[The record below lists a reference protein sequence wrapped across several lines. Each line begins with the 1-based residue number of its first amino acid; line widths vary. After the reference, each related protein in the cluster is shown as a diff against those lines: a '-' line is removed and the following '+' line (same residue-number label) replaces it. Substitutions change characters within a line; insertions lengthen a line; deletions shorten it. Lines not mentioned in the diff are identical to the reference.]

1 MPFWVFPAC
10 WNVFVQ
16 RATHSRDVLDKTQ
29 AIECVMGL
37 LSSPRSDARLPQ
49 HSSPGQEQMNNDSFF
64 NAGYVRG
71 ENVVYFERY
80 LQNCMIQYG
89 TGNFFA
95 PYLCLCQSSGYGKT
109 KLLTQLSDRFRMVF
123 ICLREPGSGGIPSRT
138 PVLAELLLNC
148 KSVEEFQRFVEA
160 CVLGALTH
168 DRSILTSAM
177 NPNNR
182 VEAAAFGNAVKDL
195 YGRADLADL
204 VPLPF
209 DVVAQHDADC
219 AGVLLV
225 LDEASVAL
233 LEKDK
238 PLADSNN
245 NRVHGELPVNKDE
258 AVSKFRLFRRALRIM
273 VPVSVKNVFCVLAD
287 TTFKLSNFAPQLEDD
302 PSTRVTGSGWQLFPP
317 YYHMFTLGQLVCAAA
332 SEHPRVVSIRGVR
345 YCFRLSNLAAMSRPM
360 FAVHWNNLKGR
371 GPVAAWISLRDLAK
385 TKLGVLIPLFPNPS
399 QDVDRAN
406 LSIKVASLI
415 ACRINFVPV
424 DVKDLVRLVGAHM
437 ATLEYVSESRDFLG
451 IKYVEEPALGEAAA
465 HAQALW
471 TVEDFTSYLR
481 VFQSDLFRGKYGYL
495 HTPGN
500 IGEAVAMIVLC
511 RVFDVVANNRHSSGS
526 SGLSSASAPKPADTI
541 MSDPVSIVSF
551 VSKLCGMD
559 ETLVTTVLAD
569 SGMTKGAVGILQFVK
584 VESPPTAEVLIAAL
598 KRRVAIAC
606 RDGEGGVDLLV
617 PVVLP
622 KEELTADQGHDTIE
636 EDVDLD
642 TITVE
647 NLGVLLVQVKNFHGT
662 TFTSTGIDEI
672 VSKLTQHG
680 KTCYRYMRY
689 FGIVMSVGTSRIQGT
704 RAEGVLAIGR
714 HPCLHHNLLASEP
727 GDCFS
732 VEAVDLLAGMT
743 KLSPQGDK
751 WTKLSE
757 RFGLDVDSDVKY
769 ILSPCSSAG
778 AVKARA
784 DNQCS
789 SVGNVSVCPVD
800 APANYFSKVLSL
812 EITLTKQCSVV
823 YHCCTVGPPCKSLS
837 TVVQEAWYSIP
848 NLHLRY
854 ENTFVDEVLD
864 QYSFEDGNIGQALEF
879 LSANLV
885 RSVIVIVDKRKY
897 YKYVCSQSSKQ
908 PLRLL
913 YDSQLRVYSAVHYW
927 DEALDNFE

>member
-1 MPFWVFPAC
+1 
-10 WNVFVQ
+10 
-16 RATHSRDVLDKTQ
+16 
-29 AIECVMGL
+29 
-37 LSSPRSDARLPQ
+37 
-49 HSSPGQEQMNNDSFF
+49 
-64 NAGYVRG
+64 
-71 ENVVYFERY
+71 
-80 LQNCMIQYG
+80 
-89 TGNFFA
+89 
-95 PYLCLCQSSGYGKT
+95 
-109 KLLTQLSDRFRMVF
+109 
-123 ICLREPGSGGIPSRT
+123 
-138 PVLAELLLNC
+138 LAELLLSC
-148 KSVEEFQRFVEA
+148 KSVEEFQRFIKA
-160 CVLGALTH
+160 CILGALKH
-168 DRSILTSAM
+168 DRSSLTSAM

-182 VEAAAFGNAVKDL
+182 VQAAAFGNAVKDL
-195 YGRADLADL
+195 CGRANL
-204 VPLPF
+204 VHLPF
-209 DVVAQHDADC
+209 DVVTQHDAGC
-219 AGVLLV
+219 AGVLLA

-233 LEKDK
+233 LEKDN
-238 PLADSNN
+238 PLDDSNN
-245 NRVHGELPVNKDE
+245 KDE
-258 AVSKFRLFRRALRIM
+258 GASKFRLFRRALRSM

-317 YYHMFTLGQLVCAAA
+317 YYHMFTLGQLDCAAA

-360 FAVHWNNLKGR
+360 FAVHWNKHEAL
-371 GPVAAWISLRDLAK
+371 GPVDAWISVRDLAK
-385 TKLGVLIPLFPNPS
+385 TKLGVLIPLFTNPS
-399 QDVDRAN
+399 HDEVDAAN

-415 ACRINFVPV
+415 ACRINFVPI
-424 DVKDLVRLVGAHM
+424 DAKDLVRLVGAHM

-511 RVFDVVANNRHSSGS
+511 RVFDVVAKNLRSSGS
-526 SGLSSASAPKPADTI
+526 SGLSLASAPKPADTI

-569 SGMTKGAVGILQFVK
+569 SGMTNGAVGILQFVK

-642 TITVE
+642 TITVQ

-714 HPCLHHNLLASEP
+714 HPCLYHNLLASEP

-732 VEAVDLLAGMT
+732 VDALNVLASMT
-743 KLSPQGDK
+743 KLSPQDDK
-751 WTKLSE
+751 WAKLSD
-757 RFGLDVDSDVKY
+757 RFGLNVDSDVKY

-784 DNQCS
+784 DN
-789 SVGNVSVCPVD
+789 
-800 APANYFSKVLSL
+800 
-812 EITLTKQCSVV
+812 
-823 YHCCTVGPPCKSLS
+823 
-837 TVVQEAWYSIP
+837 
-848 NLHLRY
+848 
-854 ENTFVDEVLD
+854 
-864 QYSFEDGNIGQALEF
+864 
-879 LSANLV
+879 
-885 RSVIVIVDKRKY
+885 
-897 YKYVCSQSSKQ
+897 
-908 PLRLL
+908 
-913 YDSQLRVYSAVHYW
+913 
-927 DEALDNFE
+927 

>member
-302 PSTRVTGSGWQLFPP
+302 PSTRLTGSGWQLFPP

-481 VFQSDLFRGKYGYL
+481 VFQCDLFRGKYGYL
-495 HTPGN
+495 YTPGN
-500 IGEAVAMIVLC
+500 IGDAVAMIVLC
-511 RVFDVVANNRHSSGS
+511 RVFDVVAKSCHSSGS

-551 VSKLCGMD
+551 VSKLCGME
-559 ETLVTTVLAD
+559 ETLVNTVLAD
-569 SGMTKGAVGILQFVK
+569 SGMTSGAVSILQFVK

-622 KEELTADQGHDTIE
+622 KEELTADPGHDTIV

-642 TITVE
+642 TITVQ
-647 NLGVLLVQVKNFHGT
+647 NLGILLVQVKNFHGT
-662 TFTSTGIDEI
+662 MFTSTAISDM
-672 VSKLTQHG
+672 VSKLAQHG
-680 KTCYRYMRY
+680 KKYGRYMRY
-689 FGIVMSVGTSRIQGT
+689 FGIIMSVGTSEIQGT

-714 HPCLHHNLLASEP
+714 HPCLYHNLLASEP

-732 VEAVDLLAGMT
+732 VDALELLASMT
-743 KLSPQGDK
+743 KLSPQDDK
-751 WTKLSE
+751 WAKLSD
-757 RFGLDVDSDVKY
+757 RFGLNVESDVKY

-784 DNQCS
+784 DN
-789 SVGNVSVCPVD
+789 
-800 APANYFSKVLSL
+800 
-812 EITLTKQCSVV
+812 
-823 YHCCTVGPPCKSLS
+823 
-837 TVVQEAWYSIP
+837 
-848 NLHLRY
+848 
-854 ENTFVDEVLD
+854 
-864 QYSFEDGNIGQALEF
+864 
-879 LSANLV
+879 
-885 RSVIVIVDKRKY
+885 
-897 YKYVCSQSSKQ
+897 
-908 PLRLL
+908 
-913 YDSQLRVYSAVHYW
+913 
-927 DEALDNFE
+927 